1 MQLQWQPFY
10 FKIDFFV
17 REKKIAAQMPPSRG
31 LTYEKPNIESYVPTF
46 FNNCTPNASIMR
58 KPQQNSFP
66 LKCNIQ
72 NYFLIV
78 IWIIIF
84 FVPLYWEWVIIFGD
98 VSHLLPHITNLW
110 QPNIYIGNVYYSN
123 IFIGNVYCSNIVTF
137 ILTMCAVVT

>member
-1 MQLQWQPFY
+1 
-10 FKIDFFV
+10 
-17 REKKIAAQMPPSRG
+17 MPPSRG

-46 FNNCTPNASIMR
+46 FNNCTANASIMR

-123 IFIGNVYCSNIVTF
+123 IFIGNVYCSNIVKVLGPTHELILKDFTYAGWNKNQLSWTF
-137 ILTMCAVVT
+137 PRRR